1 MADSKKPT
9 LVLADGSEYEY
20 TLGGAV
26 SSIGDMYI
34 DISNISMSRA
44 FIIFSNSGKTKHME
58 FRSGDSVAT
67 FDGFTVLGGVE
78 TPYNL
83 PDTVRITMRKGVD
96 STEEALAT
104 AQAEAAQY
112 KAALELLG
120 IETEVNES

>member
-20 TLGGAV
+20 TLGGAA

-34 DISNISMSRA
+34 AISNISMSRA
-44 FIIFSNSGKTKHME
+44 FIIFSNSEKTKHME
-58 FRSGDSVAT
+58 FLSGGSVAV
-67 FDGFTVLGGVE
+67 FDGFTELGGVE
-78 TPYNL
+78 VPYNL

-120 IETEVNES
+120 IETGVN

>member
-44 FIIFSNSGKTKHME
+44 FIIFSNSEKTKHME
-58 FRSGDSVAT
+58 FWSGGSVAA

-104 AQAEAAQY
+104 AQAESAQY

-120 IETEVNES
+120 IETGVN

>member
-44 FIIFSNSGKTKHME
+44 FIIFSNSEKTKHME
-58 FRSGDSVAT
+58 FWSGGSVAA

>member
-1 MADSKKPT
+1 MNT
-9 LVLADGSEYEY
+9 LILNDGSKLEY

-26 SSIGDMYI
+26 SMIGDMYI
-34 DISNISMSRA
+34 DIPNITLTKA
-44 FIIFSNSGKTKHME
+44 VIIFSNTEKTKHME
-58 FRSGDSVAT
+58 FWSGGSVAA
-67 FDGFTVLGGVE
+67 FDGFTELGGVE
-78 TPYNL
+78 VPYNL

-120 IETEVNES
+120 IETEVNEG

>member
-1 MADSKKPT
+1 MEESKNPT
-9 LVLADGSEYEY
+9 LILADGSKYEY

-34 DISNISMSRA
+34 DIPNITLTKA
-44 FIIFSNSGKTKHME
+44 VIIFSNTEKTKHME
-58 FRSGDSVAT
+58 FWSGGSVAA

-83 PDTVRITMRKGVD
+83 PDTVRITMRKGAD

>member
-1 MADSKKPT
+1 MPDSNKPT

-34 DISNISMSRA
+34 DILNLTLA
-44 FIIFSNSGKTKHME
+44 KAVIIFSNAEKTKHME
-58 FRSGDSVAT
+58 FWSGGSVAA
-67 FDGFTVLGGVE
+67 FDGFTELGGVE
-78 TPYNL
+78 VPYNL
-83 PDTVRITMRKGVD
+83 PDTVRVTMRKKAD
-96 STEEALAT
+96 ATEEALSA
-104 AQAEAAQY
+104 ALSEAAQY

>member
-1 MADSKKPT
+1 MEDSKKPT

-34 DISNISMSRA
+34 DILNLTLA
-44 FIIFSNSGKTKHME
+44 KAVIIFSNTEKTKHME
-58 FRSGDSVAT
+58 FWSGGSVAA

-78 TPYNL
+78 NPYNL

>member
-34 DISNISMSRA
+34 DILNLTLA
-44 FIIFSNSGKTKHME
+44 KAVIIFSNAEKTKHME
-58 FRSGDSVAT
+58 FWSGGSVAA
-67 FDGFTVLGGVE
+67 FDGFTELGGVE
-78 TPYNL
+78 VPYNL
-83 PDTVRITMRKGVD
+83 PDTVRVTMRKKAD
-96 STEEALAT
+96 ATEEALSA
-104 AQAEAAQY
+104 ALSEAAQY

-120 IETEVNES
+120 IETGVN

>member
-1 MADSKKPT
+1 MNT
-9 LVLADGSEYEY
+9 LILNDGSKLEY

-26 SSIGDMYI
+26 SMIGDMYI
-34 DISNISMSRA
+34 DIPNITLTKA
-44 FIIFSNSGKTKHME
+44 VIIFSNTEKTKHME
-58 FRSGDSVAT
+58 FWSGGSVAA

-83 PDTVRITMRKGVD
+83 PDTVRITMRKGTD
-96 STEEALAT
+96 STEEELAT
-104 AQAEAAQY
+104 AHAEAAQY

>member
-1 MADSKKPT
+1 MEDSKKPT

-44 FIIFSNSGKTKHME
+44 FIIFSNAEKTKHME
-58 FRSGDSVAT
+58 FRSGDSVAA

-104 AQAEAAQY
+104 AQAEASQY

-120 IETEVNES
+120 IETEVN

>member
-1 MADSKKPT
+1 MNT
-9 LVLADGSEYEY
+9 IILNDGSKLEY

-26 SSIGDMYI
+26 SMIGDMYI
-34 DISNISMSRA
+34 DIPNITLTKA
-44 FIIFSNSGKTKHME
+44 VIIFSNTEKTKHME
-58 FRSGDSVAT
+58 FWSGGSVAA

-83 PDTVRITMRKGVD
+83 TDTVRITMRKGTD
-96 STEEALAT
+96 STEEELAT